1 MAPLAAMA
9 VLSSIGSASAASYS
23 PGANDDEILIGMTVP
38 LSGPASAYGIACAAS
53 QAFFTKVNQDG
64 GINQPAAN

>member
-38 LSGPASAYGIACAAS
+38 LGPASAYGIACAAS